1 MITSDKEIITIEDNR
16 QQLRKNILDSFKMYY
31 YNLYL
36 IKDYNMNELPSLTR
50 LKTMVDKVID
60 TWLTL
65 GI

>member
-16 QQLRKNILDSFKMYY
+16 QKLSKNILDSFKMYY

-50 LKTMVDKVID
+50 LKMIVDKLIE
-60 TWLTL
+60 TWLIL
-65 GI
+65 Q